1 MKKLIIVFVIITLTV
16 CATTIASA
24 AVNKIN
30 VAIDDRPA
38 AVPDGG
44 PYLNSDYRTMIPIGF
59 LSESLGCEVETDE
72 NGSATIKK
80 GDIVIDLYTGDY
92 YAWVTDMSTGAARRM
107 VFDTKFVA
115 KDGVIMVPIRFISDM
130 LGDGVEWKNSL
141 NQVNIQSSGPQQP
154 GYYNRM
160 FSNRA
165 VETLPYKPEDPFE
178 IEYDGITKDE
188 TDYDPILGELSLL
201 PNCTYVSK
209 MRSVT
214 SGQLQFRFIYKEIN
228 TENHNILNTVY
239 SITLDSDLDGMSF
252 RLEKNNALALGLLRN
267 TLAILYGGDT
277 EGQDAIYRKILEQRT
292 AVKSYNNKALLKKY
306 ALALDRAN
314 ASAWKEDG
322 VKVWGTVQKIK

>member
-1 MKKLIIVFVIITLTV
+1 MKKLIIVFVIFATV
-16 CATTIASA
+16 VSTSMTASA
-24 AVNKIN
+24 EVNKIS
-30 VAIDDRPA
+30 VAIDDRPV

-44 PYLNSDYRTMIPIGF
+44 PYLNTDFRTMIPIGF
-59 LSESLGCEVETDE
+59 LSESLGCEVETGED
-72 NGSATIKK
+72 GSATIKK

-92 YAWVTDMSTGAARRM
+92 CAWVTDMSSGAARRM
-107 VFDTKFVA
+107 VFDTKFDV

-130 LGDGVEWKNSL
+130 LGDGVEWENSL
-141 NQVNIQSSGPQQP
+141 DQVNIQSGGPQQP

-160 FSNRA
+160 FSNRD
-165 VETLPYKPEDPFE
+165 VETRPYKPEEPFE

-188 TDYDPILGELSLL
+188 ADYDPILGELSLL

-252 RLEKNNALALGLLRN
+252 RLEKYDALALGLLRN

-277 EGQDAIYRKILEQRT
+277 VGQDAIYRQILDQRT
-292 AVKSYNNKALLKKY
+292 AVKSYNKSLLKKY
-306 ALALDRAN
+306 ALSLGFAN
-314 ASAWKEDG
+314 VSAWKEDG